1 MTPQLLKLKVMA
13 GSREESLTAR
23 AGDSYLINVKAPA
36 KDGRAN
42 AAALALLA
50 KHLGVAAAKL
60 WIIKGAHAPS
70 KIVKV
75 HR

>member
-1 MTPQLLKLKVMA
+1 MIK
-13 GSREESLTAR
+13 
-23 AGDSYLINVKAPA
+23 VKAPA

-60 WIIKGAHAPS
+60 WIIKGAKQPH
-70 KIVKV
+70 KIIQIKM
-75 HR
+75 